1 MTEMTEKKTAARK
14 ILVEQYRSPIGTP
27 RNQRATLRSLGLRR
41 IRHRV
46 RKPDVE
52 TIRGM
57 VATIPHLVRIV
68 EEPGGGAGSRRKPRP
83 SSSAEKKG

>member
-1 MTEMTEKKTAARK
+1 
-14 ILVEQYRSPIGTP
+14 
-27 RNQRATLRSLGLRR
+27 LRR

-68 EEPGGGAGSRRKPRP
+68 EEPGGGAASPRKPRP